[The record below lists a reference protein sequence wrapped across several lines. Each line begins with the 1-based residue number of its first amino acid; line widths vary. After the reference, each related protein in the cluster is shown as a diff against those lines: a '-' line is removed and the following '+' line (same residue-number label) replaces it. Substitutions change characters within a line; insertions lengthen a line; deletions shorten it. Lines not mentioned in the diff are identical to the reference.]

1 VLFGVGSFQHYCQGG
16 TLVAVTFAGG
26 ETRKAVVSTDP
37 FDVELEDP
45 ELLDEVGL
53 TASLMVAANQS
64 EGPLPQHEIDR
75 LLGLR

>member
-1 VLFGVGSFQHYCQGG
+1 M
-16 TLVAVTFAGG
+16 
-26 ETRKAVVSTDP
+26 STDP

-64 EGPLPQHEIDR
+64 DGPLSRDQIDE

>member
-1 VLFGVGSFQHYCQGG
+1 
-16 TLVAVTFAGG
+16 
-26 ETRKAVVSTDP
+26 VSTDP

-64 EGPLPQHEIDR
+64 EGRLPRDEFDR

>member
-1 VLFGVGSFQHYCQGG
+1 M
-16 TLVAVTFAGG
+16 
-26 ETRKAVVSTDP
+26 STDP

-64 EGPLPQHEIDR
+64 EGPLSRDEIDE

>member
-1 VLFGVGSFQHYCQGG
+1 MAGC
-16 TLVAVTFAGG
+16 TLEADDRRGRDKG
-26 ETRKAVVSTDP
+26 RRVVSTDP

-64 EGPLPQHEIDR
+64 DGPLSPEEIDR
-75 LLGLR
+75 LLGLL

>member
-1 VLFGVGSFQHYCQGG
+1 
-16 TLVAVTFAGG
+16 
-26 ETRKAVVSTDP
+26 VSTDP

-64 EGPLPQHEIDR
+64 SGRLSQEEIDR

>member
-1 VLFGVGSFQHYCQGG
+1 MQFRRIEVFVPTPGAHWQGPH
-16 TLVAVTFAGG
+16 
-26 ETRKAVVSTDP
+26 RRMSVVSTDP

-64 EGPLPQHEIDR
+64 AGHLSQDEIDR
-75 LLGLR
+75 LLGLS

>member
-1 VLFGVGSFQHYCQGG
+1 M
-16 TLVAVTFAGG
+16 
-26 ETRKAVVSTDP
+26 STDP

-64 EGPLPQHEIDR
+64 DGSLTPEEIDR
-75 LLGLR
+75 LLGIG

>member
-1 VLFGVGSFQHYCQGG
+1 MTS
-16 TLVAVTFAGG
+16 
-26 ETRKAVVSTDP
+26 DP

-64 EGPLPQHEIDR
+64 EGRLPQDEIDR
-75 LLGLR
+75 LLGLG